1 MKKQQLWTPKNCAW
15 HLEKLITD
23 QMNGSLPSV
32 NRKIVFVFRDLDEEI
47 DAFKLNDVIVVL
59 QKRPSAIVS
68 VRKT

>member
-1 MKKQQLWTPKNCAW
+1 
-15 HLEKLITD
+15 
-23 QMNGSLPSV
+23 MNGSLPSV